1 MNRLIS
7 PIIVTG
13 LVLELAWPAKAAAAA
28 VPFSGFYVGVNLG
41 AAWGESQFR
50 AINDV
55 PVYPAFI
62 GPGGP
67 VFESNGT
74 VASARGNDTRLIGGG
89 LFGYDWRTSGG
100 VLFGAEA
107 DFDGTGL
114 GQHTVATATAN
125 GGPTNIHNIYQS
137 VHVDYFARLRWTSSI
152 RGRIGFVRDR
162 LLIYGTGGVV
172 FGQARVDSTLL
183 VSNSFTGATSSQTT
197 RDTGVH
203 TGWTLG
209 AGMAWAF
216 SPAWSAGV
224 EYRYNDFGTRNYNAG
239 PGFSDALPAPLITAR
254 MNLTMNQVMVRLN
267 YHIGGL

>member
-28 VPFSGFYVGVNLG
+28 VPFSGFYLGVNLG

-89 LFGYDWRTSGG
+89 LFGYDLRTSGG
-100 VLFGAEA
+100 GLFGAEA
-107 DFDGTGL
+107 DLDWTGL

-125 GGPTNIHNIYQS
+125 GGPTNIHNI
-137 VHVDYFARLRWTSSI
+137 
-152 RGRIGFVRDR
+152 
-162 LLIYGTGGVV
+162 
-172 FGQARVDSTLL
+172 
-183 VSNSFTGATSSQTT
+183 
-197 RDTGVH
+197 
-203 TGWTLG
+203 
-209 AGMAWAF
+209 
-216 SPAWSAGV
+216 
-224 EYRYNDFGTRNYNAG
+224 
-239 PGFSDALPAPLITAR
+239 
-254 MNLTMNQVMVRLN
+254 
-267 YHIGGL
+267 